1 MFDAMRR
8 LLRRR
13 RQVRA
18 DAEALLR
25 AMPGLEGWKLARERG
40 LDAARS
46 EIERNHWWRV
56 AALIECRAGIRR
68 DIGGFAPPM

>member
-8 LLRRR
+8 VLRRH

-25 AMPGLEGWKLARERG
+25 VMPGIEGWRLARERG

-46 EIERNHWWRV
+46 EIGRSHWWRV
-56 AALIECRAGIRR
+56 AALIESRAEGQ
-68 DIGGFAPPM
+68 AA